1 MHDPDLISDL
11 YKEFSKRETFSRE
24 ELFQFFQKFSPTLKE
39 TTFRCRIFDLKRRK
53 IIRSI
58 SRGHFSLFYKP
69 AYIPELEQK
78 IKKLFQEVKKEF
90 PYVKI
95 AIWNTKWLNELMLHQ
110 PGKFL
115 TVIEVENE
123 AKSSVFNYL
132 KDAGHKNV
140 YLEPNEREIDNYIL
154 DNTNSIIVIG
164 LISKSPTVEINNVNI
179 PSIEKILVDVFSDRL
194 LYASFQGSEMVNIFE
209 NVFRKYHVNTSK
221 LYSYATRRNRKK
233 ELENFIISNPVFPTK
248 TLT

>member
-1 MHDPDLISDL
+1 MHEPNLISDL
-11 YKEFSKRETFSRE
+11 YEEFGKRETFSRE
-24 ELFQFFQKFSPTLKE
+24 ELFQFLQKFSPTVNE
-39 TTFRCRIFDLKRRK
+39 TTFRWRIFDLKRK
-53 IIRSI
+53 QIIRSI

-78 IKKLFQEVKKEF
+78 IKKLFQEIKKEF

-140 YLEPNEREIDNYIL
+140 YLEPNEKEFYNYIL
-154 DNTNSIIVIG
+154 DKTNSIIVTG
-164 LISKSPTVEINNVNI
+164 LISKSPTLEIDNVNV
-179 PSIEKILVDVFSDRL
+179 PGIEKILVDIFSDPL

-209 NVFRKYHVNTSK
+209 NVFRKYHVNTTT
-221 LYSYATRRNRKK
+221 LYSYATRRNKK
-233 ELENFIISNPVFPTK
+233 NELQTFIISNPVFPTK
-248 TLT
+248 ALI